1 MKNMHNNSTS
11 RWITIIVMA
20 VSLTFATVTGGFAIS
35 LSSRVKE
42 NEKAIGVLDVIL
54 EKINNIEYH
63 IEEIKEEIR
72 EDKDD

>member
-1 MKNMHNNSTS
+1 
-11 RWITIIVMA
+11 MA

-35 LSSRVKE
+35 LSSRVRE

-54 EKINNIEYH
+54 EKISH
-63 IEEIKEEIR
+63 IENDISEIKIEMK